1 MLPMNYTL
9 TEERDFRVLTV
20 DNLTYEYENQ
30 KVLDQLLERF
40 EMGSSNLVINLASIE
55 FMNSMGLRF
64 LIALLTKTRSAS
76 GDTVL
81 IAASE
86 QVNKLLIMTKLN
98 SIFTVFEDLEA
109 VIASGFFEPKT
120 IYAEDVF

>member
-1 MLPMNYTL
+1 MEYTL
-9 TEERDFRVLTV
+9 TRERDFSVLTV

-40 EMGSSNLVINLASIE
+40 EMGSSNLVINLASIK

-64 LIALLTKTRSAS
+64 LIALLTKTRSKG

-109 VIASGFFEPKT
+109 VTASGVFDLKT
-120 IYAEDVF
+120 VYAEDVF

>member
-1 MLPMNYTL
+1 MKYTL
-9 TEERDFRVLTV
+9 TEQAFFRVLTV

-30 KVLDQLLERF
+30 KALDQLF
-40 EMGSSNLVINLASIE
+40 ETIEIGNSNLVINLANIK

-64 LIALLTKTRSAS
+64 LIALLTKTRSKD

-98 SIFTVFEDLEA
+98 SIFTVFKDLEA
-109 VIASGFFEPKT
+109 VTASEIFNPKT
-120 IYAEDVF
+120 VFADEVF

>member
-1 MLPMNYTL
+1 MEYTL
-9 TEERDFRVLTV
+9 TEKRGFSVLTV
-20 DNLTYEYENQ
+20 DDLTYEYENQ
-30 KVLDQLLERF
+30 KALDQLLEDF
-40 EMGSSNLVINLASIE
+40 ELGRSNLVINLANIK

-64 LIALLTKTRSAS
+64 LIALLTKTRSIG

-109 VIASGFFEPKT
+109 VITSGIFESKT
-120 IYAEDVF
+120 AYAEDTF

>member
-1 MLPMNYTL
+1 MEYNL
-9 TEERDFRVLTV
+9 TKERDFSVLTV

-40 EMGSSNLVINLASIE
+40 EMGNSNLVINLANIK

-64 LIALLTKTRSAS
+64 LIALLTKTRSTD

-109 VIASGFFEPKT
+109 VITSGIFEPKT
-120 IYAEDVF
+120 VYAEDVF

>member
-1 MLPMNYTL
+1 MEYTL
-9 TEERDFRVLTV
+9 TEANNFRVLTV

-30 KVLDQLLERF
+30 KVLEQLLETF
-40 EMGSSNLVINLASIE
+40 EVGHANLVINLSNIK

-64 LIALLTKTRSAS
+64 LISLLTRTRNEG

-109 VIASGFFEPKT
+109 VITSNFFEPQT
-120 IYAEDVF
+120 AYAEEVF

>member
-1 MLPMNYTL
+1 MEYIL
-9 TEERDFRVLTV
+9 TEQANFRVLTV

-40 EMGSSNLVINLASIE
+40 EIGNSNLVINLANIK

-64 LIALLTKTRSAS
+64 LIALLTKTRNEG

-98 SIFTVFEDLEA
+98 SIFTVFEDLDA
-109 VIASGFFEPKT
+109 VTASGVFEPKT
-120 IYAEDVF
+120 IYAEDIF